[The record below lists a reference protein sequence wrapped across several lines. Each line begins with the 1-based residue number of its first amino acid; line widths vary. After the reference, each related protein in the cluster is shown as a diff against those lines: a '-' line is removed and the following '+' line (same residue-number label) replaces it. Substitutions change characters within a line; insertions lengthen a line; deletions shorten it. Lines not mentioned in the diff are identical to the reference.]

1 MPMAAGALITDDA
14 ISGAPGTPIAMYAA
28 STEPA
33 TDAKPPAIT
42 QCSSEGVID
51 ARSGRTSSG
60 ASVIPRKT
68 LAVAQTASEREQP
81 RRRRSAP
88 PTWRKPTCS
97 SPRYMSTWQIAEKKM
112 VTGSAEKTMLEPTTS
127 SPKQKSAPT
136 RA

>member
-1 MPMAAGALITDDA
+1 MQL
-14 ISGAPGTPIAMYAA
+14 
-28 STEPA
+28 
-33 TDAKPPAIT
+33 
-42 QCSSEGVID
+42 EGVID

-81 RRRRSAP
+81 REAAQRPADVEEADLQQP
-88 PTWRKPTCS
+88 EVHEQH
-97 SPRYMSTWQIAEKKM
+97 WQIAEKKM
-112 VTGSAEKTMLEPTTS
+112 VTGSAEKTMLEPTTR